1 MVVVAIGARKQC
13 GFVRPGGKEIG
24 RRPPGEV
31 AGVGCARG
39 QGQHDTTPANRVGRY
54 ALAMKFARYLEE
66 NVVDE
71 WRKAYLNY
79 AGLKKLIKRVKAH
92 YDARQT
98 GTVPVSEPSSH
109 PAARLLRGSTSYL
122 TRGQRTVPQYGALG
136 DPETQEPLP
145 RVTLD
150 GTGLEADA
158 LPAEPVRATDKML
171 GAGLEATISR
181 QFDEQERLFFYALD
195 HEVERM
201 VEFYD
206 ARELEAVERLSTL
219 VSQLIELAEH
229 RRTYKTRTKR
239 MDGGHLKHIWSKV
252 PRGLDSE
259 EIQRL
264 KLSAQGRELQYPS
277 REPTSSDEDIGHQ
290 RREHALEQVHNL
302 NLVDVSEA
310 PKEPRH
316 YDPVQYKTARK
327 KLRSAVVENYR
338 ALEILNNY
346 AILNR
351 TGLNKILKK
360 FDKTFQ
366 VHIWDLYYDER
377 IKQRSLVV
385 STTVPQMLHALEDIF
400 ANYFEHGDKKR
411 ARDILR
417 LGVTHALLPHETGHH
432 RSMFVTGL
440 YIGIALCLVIE
451 AFDHVMHR
459 STRTMIPMWPQL
471 LITYAVL
478 FLPTLF
484 AVLFGLNLLAWQHVR
499 INAVFIFEFDA
510 TTAID
515 PSQYFEL
522 PSLCLWL
529 LALCFYQSFNAIT
542 DDERYVSATTWPLL
556 WLCAVVLLLCN
567 PLPIMHR
574 SGRAWFLRSCA
585 RVLTGGLIGSIEF
598 RDFFLGDE
606 MNSIAYSV
614 SNLWLVQCEYRSAWQ
629 STCNPSSTYWTP
641 LLSSL
646 PAFLRLMQCIRRH
659 YDSKGASQVHLV
671 NAAKYAS
678 TICHAFAY
686 FAFRTTGSQSSVRFV
701 WWIVFATINACFTS
715 SWDIL
720 MDWNL
725 LHREARY
732 PFLRMHLSFDDI
744 WPMYYVAMVTNVL
757 IRFVWVIYLFG
768 SPATLPLRSFVAAVL
783 EVFRRWLWNFIRLEN
798 EHIGNA
804 DTYKIVRELPLPYP
818 VKRQVPD
825 RDGEPLDSS
834 HAPTPTKAQPYH
846 EDQVLASLA
855 QTRQRLAQH
864 RARDD

>member
-1 MVVVAIGARKQC
+1 MVVVAIGARKQS

-39 QGQHDTTPANRVGRY
+39 QGQHDTTPANRVGQY

>member
-1 MVVVAIGARKQC
+1 
-13 GFVRPGGKEIG
+13 
-24 RRPPGEV
+24 
-31 AGVGCARG
+31 
-39 QGQHDTTPANRVGRY
+39 
-54 ALAMKFARYLEE
+54 MKFARYLEE
-66 NVVDE
+66 NAVDE

-79 AGLKKLIKRVKAH
+79 AGLKKLIKRVKQH
-92 YDARQT
+92 YDARKT
-98 GTVPVSEPSSH
+98 GRVPVSESSSH
-109 PAARLLRGSTSYL
+109 PAARLLRGGPSYL
-122 TRGQRTVPQYGALG
+122 ARGQRTVPKYGALG
-136 DPETQEPLP
+136 DPEEQDPLP
-145 RVTLD
+145 SVTLD
-150 GTGLEADA
+150 GTGLEAEV
-158 LPAEPVRATDKML
+158 LLAEPVRTDSKMVDT
-171 GAGLEATISR
+171 GLDATISR
-181 QFDEQERLFFYALD
+181 HFDEQERLFFYALD
-195 HEVERM
+195 YEVDRM

-229 RRTYKTRTKR
+229 RRTYKTQTKR
-239 MDGGHLKHIWSKV
+239 IDGGHLKNIWSKV
-252 PRGLDSE
+252 PRRLDTE
-259 EIQRL
+259 ELHRL
-264 KLSAQGRELQYPS
+264 RLSAQGRELQPSS
-277 REPTSSDEDIGHQ
+277 REPTSSDEDVGQQ
-290 RREHALEQVHNL
+290 RREHALEQVHHL
-302 NLVDVSEA
+302 NLVDVDEA

-316 YDPVQYKTARK
+316 YDPVHYKTARK

-338 ALEILNNY
+338 GLEILNNY

-366 VHIWDLYYDER
+366 VHLWDRYYEER
-377 IKQRSLVV
+377 IQQRSLVV

-432 RSMFVTGL
+432 RSTFVTGL

-451 AFDHVMHR
+451 AFDHVMHK
-459 STRTMIPMWPQL
+459 STRALIPMWPQL
-471 LITYAVL
+471 LITYAVF

-484 AVLFGLNLLAWQHVR
+484 AVLFGLNLIAWQHVR

-529 LALCFYQSFNAIT
+529 LALCFYQSFTAMP

-629 STCNPSSTYWTP
+629 STCNPSATYWTP
-641 LLSSL
+641 VLSSL
-646 PAFLRLMQCIRRH
+646 PALLRLMQCIRRH
-659 YDSKGASQVHLV
+659 YDCKGTTHVHLV

-701 WWIVFATINACFTS
+701 WWILLATINACFTS

-768 SPATLPLRSFVAAVL
+768 SPSTLPLRAFIAAVL
-783 EVFRRWLWNFIRLEN
+783 ELFRRWLWNFIRLEN

-818 VKRQVPD
+818 VKRQAVD
-825 RDGEPLDSS
+825 KDGELLDSS

-855 QTRQRLAQH
+855 RTRQRLAQH
-864 RARDD
+864 RGPDN

>member
-24 RRPPGEV
+24 RRPLGEV

-171 GAGLEATISR
+171 GAGLEATISH